1 MITISKRIQIGGFRR
16 YDFNR
21 YNCGYRWDPVRVQ
34 DGESRT
40 LDTQYYELKLK
51 TTVNVKSEIAI
62 KTLTDIN
69 ESDTIADKPSTKDI
83 QNVSNNSESIMNFD
97 KCGLHIAN

>member
-1 MITISKRIQIGGFRR
+1 MHDNGTSWNDNYVNERVQTDGFRR

-40 LDTQYYELKLK
+40 LDTEYYQLKLK
-51 TTVNVKSEIAI
+51 SIVNVKSEIAI
-62 KTLTDIN
+62 K
-69 ESDTIADKPSTKDI
+69 
-83 QNVSNNSESIMNFD
+83 F
-97 KCGLHIAN
+97 